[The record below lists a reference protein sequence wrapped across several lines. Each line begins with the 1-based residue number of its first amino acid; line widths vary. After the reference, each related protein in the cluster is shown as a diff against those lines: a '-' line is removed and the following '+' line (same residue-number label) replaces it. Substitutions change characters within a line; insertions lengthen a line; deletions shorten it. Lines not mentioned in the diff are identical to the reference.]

1 MIATVRPQDVRN
13 YSGLQDTWYGRVIPL
28 CNGAVVLLDVF
39 FASGREILELS
50 VQVVDANYYRGM
62 LELEEYASKTW

>member
-13 YSGLQDTWYGRVIPL
+13 YNGLKDTWDGRVVPL

-50 VQVVDANYYRGM
+50 VKAVDATYYRGL
-62 LELEEYASKTW
+62 LELEEYASETF

>member
-13 YSGLQDTWYGRVIPL
+13 YNGLKDTWDGRVVPL
-28 CNGAVVLLDVF
+28 CNGAVALLDVF

-50 VQVVDANYYRGM
+50 VKAVDATYYRGL
-62 LELEEYASKTW
+62 LELEEYASETF